1 VTGIVDAD
9 AAAAL
14 VSVVLIDLTLAG
26 DNAIVVGLAVSGLPA
41 ALRRRAM
48 WLGIGAATLLRT
60 GLSAVALQLL
70 AVVGLTLAGGL
81 LLLWVVWKLYREW
94 RTRAEAT
101 TVASASGMTLPKAVF
116 RLVVADTS
124 MSLDNVLAVAG
135 AARQHFW
142 VLVAGLVLSVALM
155 GLASSVLIRL
165 MARFRWIAMV
175 GLVIIAVVAGRMI
188 FEGSAEVWT
197 HFALRLADQRQPL
210 PFRQRFDTERLS
222 LRGL

>member
-60 GLSAVALQLL
+60 GLSAIALQLL

-101 TVASASGMTLPKAVF
+101 HVASASGVTLPKAVF
-116 RLVVADTS
+116 RLVVADAS

-135 AARQHFW
+135 AARAHFW

-175 GLVIIAVVAGRMI
+175 GLVIIAAVAGRMI

-197 HFALRLADQRQPL
+197 HVALRLADQRQPL
-210 PFRQRFDTERLS
+210 LFRQRFDTERLG

>member
-26 DNAIVVGLAVSGLPA
+26 DNAIVVGLAVAGLPA

-48 WLGIGAATLLRT
+48 WLGIGAATVLRT
-60 GLSAVALQLL
+60 GLSLIALQLL

-101 TVASASGMTLPKAVF
+101 SVVRASGVTLPNAVF

-155 GLASSVLIRL
+155 GLASTVLIRL

-175 GLVIIAVVAGRMI
+175 GLLIIAAVAGRMI

-197 HFALRLADQRQPL
+197 HLALRLADQRQPL
-210 PFRQRFDTERLS
+210 LFGQRFDTERL
-222 LRGL
+222 GLGAL

>member
-1 VTGIVDAD
+1 LTGIVDAD

-26 DNAIVVGLAVSGLPA
+26 DNAIVVGLAVSGLPP
-41 ALRRRAM
+41 ALRHRAM

-60 GLSAVALQLL
+60 GLSAIALQLL

-94 RTRAEAT
+94 RTRPEAT
-101 TVASASGMTLPKAVF
+101 SLARASSVTLPKAVF
-116 RLVVADTS
+116 RLVVADIS

-142 VLVAGLVLSVALM
+142 VLVAGLILSVALM
-155 GLASSVLIRL
+155 GLASSLLIRL
-165 MARFRWIAMV
+165 MARVRWIAMV
-175 GLVIIAVVAGRMI
+175 GLLIIAGVAGRMI
-188 FEGSAEVWT
+188 YEGSAEVWM
-197 HFALRLADQRQPL
+197 HFALRPPDQRE
-210 PFRQRFDTERLS
+210 PFLFAQGFDAERLS
-222 LRGL
+222 LRSF

>member
-9 AAAAL
+9 AAASL

-26 DNAIVVGLAVSGLPA
+26 DNAIVVGLAVSGLPV

-60 GLSAVALQLL
+60 GLSAIALQLL

-94 RTRAEAT
+94 RTRAEAMP
-101 TVASASGMTLPKAVF
+101 VADASGVTLPKAVF
-116 RLVVADTS
+116 RLVVADVS

-142 VLVAGLVLSVALM
+142 ILVAGLVLSVALM

-175 GLVIIAVVAGRMI
+175 GLVIIAAVAGRMI

-197 HFALRLADQRQPL
+197 QFVSRPADQRQPFL
-210 PFRQRFDTERLS
+210 FAQGRDPERLG
-222 LRGL
+222 LRGF

>member
-1 VTGIVDAD
+1 MTGIVDAD
-9 AAAAL
+9 AAASL

-26 DNAIVVGLAVSGLPA
+26 DNAIVVGLAVSGLPV

-60 GLSAVALQLL
+60 GLSAIALQLL

-94 RTRAEAT
+94 RTRAQAMP
-101 TVASASGMTLPKAVF
+101 VAGASGVTLPKAVF
-116 RLVVADTS
+116 RLVVADVS

-175 GLVIIAVVAGRMI
+175 GLVIIAAVAGRMI

-197 HFALRLADQRQPL
+197 HLVSRPADQRQPFL
-210 PFRQRFDTERLS
+210 FGQGFDPERLS
-222 LRGL
+222 LAGF

>member
-14 VSVVLIDLTLAG
+14 ASVVLIDLTLAG

-41 ALRRRAM
+41 SLRRRAM

-60 GLSAVALQLL
+60 GLSAIALQLL
-70 AVVGLTLAGGL
+70 ALVGLTLAGGL

-94 RTRAEAT
+94 RTRGAAT
-101 TVASASGMTLPKAVF
+101 SVDSGSAVTLPKAVF

-175 GLVIIAVVAGRMI
+175 GLVIIAAVAGRMI
-188 FEGSAEVWT
+188 FEGSAEVWM
-197 HFALRLADQRQPL
+197 HLASRPADQRQPFL
-210 PFRQRFDTERLS
+210 FGQRFDPERPS
-222 LRGL
+222 LRGF